1 MKKFIIFFVSI
12 LTIIFLII
20 KVDILDRIMIR
31 INGLSNYKME
41 EYESSYTGC
50 EDIIISL
57 DMNQNAGD
65 DIIIYEKD
73 SLEVIITD
81 IEYRGEECRIHITSA
96 GVGYY
101 ENGKIIS
108 LEKVPLTYIDSSK
121 GMLAMELIGMDSF
134 EGNEQKYI
142 FSLYPVDEITMEKL
156 SKVEVEIRFS
166 NMEIIE
172 YVRKE

>member
-1 MKKFIIFFVSI
+1 MKKFIIFF
-12 LTIIFLII
+12 LGTFTIIFLII
-20 KVDILDRIMIR
+20 RADILDRMMIR

-41 EYESSYTGC
+41 EYESSYTEC
-50 EDIIISL
+50 EDIIISV
-57 DMNQNAGD
+57 DMNQYTGNE
-65 DIIIYEKD
+65 IIIYEKNA
-73 SLEVIITD
+73 LEVIITD
-81 IEYRGEECRIHITSA
+81 IKYRGDEYRVHITSS
-96 GVGYY
+96 GEGYY

-121 GMLAMELIGMDSF
+121 GRLAMELIGMDSF

-142 FSLYPVDEITMEKL
+142 FSLYPVDEITMEEL

-172 YVRKE
+172 YVRK